1 MVAILFRYKQNVY
14 GFLNDKSSN
23 IPKTSLQDM
32 IDRDKR
38 RWDMADANSD
48 GSLDIEEFKEI
59 INKFSFLF

>member
-1 MVAILFRYKQNVY
+1 
-14 GFLNDKSSN
+14 
-23 IPKTSLQDM
+23 M

-48 GSLDIEEFKEI
+48 GSLDIEEFKEM